1 MHTGGGTANTQE
13 AYPEGVTAN
22 VRAFFQ
28 TMAQQAERFGI
39 PGHALCMDPWHWI
52 WKIVSRKLDASQR
65 YGALSF
71 AGICPAGGRIP

>member
-1 MHTGGGTANTQE
+1 MDCDAYGWRDGRHAG

-39 PGHALCMDPWHWI
+39 PGHALCMDLA
-52 WKIVSRKLDASQR
+52 LD
-65 YGALSF
+65 LEN
-71 AGICPAGGRIP
+71 RIKKT

>member
-1 MHTGGGTANTQE
+1 MHTGGGTADTQE

-39 PGHALCMDPWHWI
+39 PGHALCMDLA
-52 WKIVSRKLDASQR
+52 LD
-65 YGALSF
+65 LEN
-71 AGICPAGGRIP
+71 RIKKT